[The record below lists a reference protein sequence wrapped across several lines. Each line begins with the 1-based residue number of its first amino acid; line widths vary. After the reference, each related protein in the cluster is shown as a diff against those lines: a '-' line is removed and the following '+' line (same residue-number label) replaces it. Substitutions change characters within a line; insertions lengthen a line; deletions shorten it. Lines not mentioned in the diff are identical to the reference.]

1 MIPCSTTFSKPL
13 SKNTINTDSSLYH
26 QTLYF
31 LHTIIWKNSWKTNDQ
46 LLVTVLC
53 YDYKCYRVP
62 SLFWFFFHI
71 SSSLHMYFS
80 FLITTCEFSCSLC
93 ILVSSMSFFSCHAFY
108 SLSYTIRF
116 YFVYVFLRL
125 RYVGFYLI
133 LRFFLHNIRFFLT
146 SYDNSCYLHTISFTI
161 YMTLSSLRTIFLVFS
176 LRYFL
181 RSFPIVS

>member
-1 MIPCSTTFSKPL
+1 MPWSLALPPSFSKPL

-62 SLFWFFFHI
+62 SLFWFFIIFLPPYI
-71 SSSLHMYFS
+71 YIFS
-80 FLITTCEFSCSLC
+80 FLISTCEFSCSLC
-93 ILVSSMSFFSCHAFY
+93 ILVSSTSFFSCHAFY

-116 YFVYVFLRL
+116 YFFYVM
-125 RYVGFYLI
+125 
-133 LRFFLHNIRFFLT
+133 
-146 SYDNSCYLHTISFTI
+146 SFTFHTSFSSS
-161 YMTLSSLRTIFLVFS
+161 TLRGFLSYSTIFPS
-176 LRYFL
+176 
-181 RSFPIVS
+181 